1 VRQVRD
7 GDGQGLR
14 PDDEEVPL
22 GMHEVRQDPLT
33 AAAERRVR
41 CTMVGMTNVGQTVIS
56 GIE

>member
-1 VRQVRD
+1 MRQVRD

-14 PDDEEVPL
+14 PEDEEVPL
-22 GMHEVRQDPLT
+22 GMPEVRQGLLT
-33 AAAERRVR
+33 AAAERRIR